1 MYEQTPFS
9 GKSLEDLVAWL
20 QDNHRSIAVELN
32 AKLDNPMR
40 MLYAV
45 PQRVRDG
52 MIVLADG
59 TTWNPGSGGG
69 FYGYYAGA
77 WHKLG

>member
-32 AKLDNPMR
+32 AKLGWC
-40 MLYAV
+40 MLFLNVFETA
-45 PQRVRDG
+45 
-52 MIVLADG
+52 
-59 TTWNPGSGGG
+59 
-69 FYGYYAGA
+69 
-77 WHKLG
+77 

>member
-1 MYEQTPFS
+1 
-9 GKSLEDLVAWL
+9 V
-20 QDNHRSIAVELN
+20 
-32 AKLDNPMR
+32 
-40 MLYAV
+40 YAV